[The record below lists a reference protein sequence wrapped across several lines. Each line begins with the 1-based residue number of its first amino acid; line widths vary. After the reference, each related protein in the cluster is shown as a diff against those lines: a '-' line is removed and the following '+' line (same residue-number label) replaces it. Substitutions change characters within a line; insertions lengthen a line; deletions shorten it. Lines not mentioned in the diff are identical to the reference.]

1 MCIHLEMILLL
12 VKKLSAQDVKIL
24 HPKKK
29 LVFAESSSFP
39 TKQGTFSTH
48 GSICKERNIPQCV
61 KTPNKLLHYKSKKVV
76 ASKNLASLSLH
87 EKQSN
92 TIENHEEMV
101 VAKFA
106 EISPIVQQ
114 QVLGVFL

>member
-1 MCIHLEMILLL
+1 ME
-12 VKKLSAQDVKIL
+12 
-24 HPKKK
+24 
-29 LVFAESSSFP
+29 VFAKNAIYLSVLKHRISCFII
-39 TKQGTFSTH
+39 K
-48 GSICKERNIPQCV
+48 V
-61 KTPNKLLHYKSKKVV
+61 KKVV

>member
-1 MCIHLEMILLL
+1 ME
-12 VKKLSAQDVKIL
+12 V
-24 HPKKK
+24 
-29 LVFAESSSFP
+29 
-39 TKQGTFSTH
+39 
-48 GSICKERNIPQCV
+48 
-61 KTPNKLLHYKSKKVV
+61 KKVV

>member
-1 MCIHLEMILLL
+1 
-12 VKKLSAQDVKIL
+12 
-24 HPKKK
+24 
-29 LVFAESSSFP
+29 
-39 TKQGTFSTH
+39 
-48 GSICKERNIPQCV
+48 
-61 KTPNKLLHYKSKKVV
+61 LLHCKSKKVV
-76 ASKNLASLSLH
+76 ASKNLALVSLHEKQSNTIENHEEMVVASKNLALVSLH

-114 QVLGVFL
+114 QVESSCDADVESLFAIGDDVVGLSLMSREVTHYGTNAISTG